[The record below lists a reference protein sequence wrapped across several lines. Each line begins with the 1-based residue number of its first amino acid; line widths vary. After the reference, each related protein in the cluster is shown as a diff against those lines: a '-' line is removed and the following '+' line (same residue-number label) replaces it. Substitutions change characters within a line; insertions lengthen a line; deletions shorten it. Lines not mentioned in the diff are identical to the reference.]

1 MIDLKDV
8 VAIQEGRQILGPLN
22 LELAPDGITAVVGRN
37 GSGKSTFLRMLH
49 GLLLPSDGALTLTGF
64 PASKQSFVFQNP
76 VFLDQSL
83 HENLALPLRLR
94 GAKSIRSAVEEIS
107 QTFNLNGLLSQNP
120 KGFSGGERQR
130 AAIARALI
138 IQPTLLF
145 LDEPTA
151 SLDRATTSFV
161 EQALIQEK
169 AKDTRIILSSHSMA
183 QVRRI
188 ADDVIFVDD
197 GLAFGPF
204 PSPKFLDTPPD
215 VARDWLQD
223 GL

>member
-1 MIDLKDV
+1 MISMQDIV
-8 VAIQEGRQILGPLN
+8 VAQNGRRVLGPLT
-22 LELAPDGITAVVGRN
+22 LDLPPCGITAVVGRN
-37 GSGKSTFLRMLH
+37 GSGKSTFLRVMH
-49 GLLLPSDGALTLTGF
+49 GLLAPAQGALSAGDF
-64 PASKQSFVFQNP
+64 PASKQSFVFQHP

-83 HENLALPLRLR
+83 YENLVLPLRFR
-94 GAKSIRSAVEEIS
+94 GAANMEDKVTKIS
-107 QTFNLNGLLSQNP
+107 QAFELNHLWRQNP

-138 IQPTLLF
+138 TDPTLLF

-161 EQALIQEK
+161 EQNLINEK
-169 AKDTRIILSSHSMA
+169 AKGTRIILSSHSMA

-197 GLAFGPF
+197 GLAHGPF